1 MMPTFSYTPES
12 PNQTFTLLL
21 VDLSIST
28 KTLDQTALNQQ
39 YQIPLAP
46 GIASNRTTRLHYWQP
61 GLTFASNGTLNNDSA
76 PIAFYQGPAPPP
88 GDIAHTYVFYLFPQ
102 ESGFMAPPVGNP
114 FNVANV
120 NMGMN
125 RMSFNVQRLANESGI
140 GALAAANYIMV
151 QNTTG
156 SASATASGS
165 SSATGSTMAP
175 TTSPFMGDATRS
187 SLGNCY
193 SLIMALGFL
202 LALFI

>member
-1 MMPTFSYTPES
+1 M
-12 PNQTFTLLL
+12 

-28 KTLDQTALNQQ
+28 KMLDQTALNQQ

-46 GIASNRTTRLHYWQP
+46 GIETSRTTRLHYWQA

-76 PIAFYQGPAPPP
+76 PVAFYQGPAPPP
-88 GDIAHTYVFYLFPQ
+88 ADIAHTYVFYLFPQ
-102 ESGFMAPPVGNP
+102 QSGFMAPPADDP

-125 RMSFNVQRLANESGI
+125 RLSFNVQRLANETGV

-156 SASATASGS
+156 GASATASGS
-165 SSATGSTMAP
+165 SSATGSTMMP
-175 TTSPFMGDATRS
+175 TASPFTGDAARPS
-187 SLGNCY
+187 FGRCFG
-193 SLIMALGFL
+193 LIMALSFP
-202 LALFI
+202 LALFIS